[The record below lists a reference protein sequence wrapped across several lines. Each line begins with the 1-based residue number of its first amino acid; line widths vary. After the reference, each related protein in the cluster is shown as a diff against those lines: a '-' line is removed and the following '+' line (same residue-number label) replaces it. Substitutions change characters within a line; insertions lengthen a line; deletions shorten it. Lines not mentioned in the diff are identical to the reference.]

1 MNAEINKNDWKN
13 FFENL
18 SKRRFEWRT
27 RIEVLSPE
35 TGDQVLSDGLPLNGV
50 TMETVGDDIR
60 IDLSVGENTNRHL
73 THNIVNPS
81 RVAFLKGNESHG
93 DVIDIEEANGTK
105 TLITFI
111 GAMEL
116 MVGIMETEMSITAG

>member
-1 MNAEINKNDWKN
+1 MNTEINKNDWKN
-13 FFENL
+13 FFESL

-50 TMETVGDDIR
+50 TMETVGDDVR
-60 IDLSVGENTNRHL
+60 IDISVGENTDQHL
-73 THNIVNPS
+73 THNIVNPT
-81 RVAFLKGNESHG
+81 RVAFLRENESHG

-105 TLITFI
+105 TLITLI

-116 MVGIMETEMSITAG
+116 LVGIMETELSVTAG